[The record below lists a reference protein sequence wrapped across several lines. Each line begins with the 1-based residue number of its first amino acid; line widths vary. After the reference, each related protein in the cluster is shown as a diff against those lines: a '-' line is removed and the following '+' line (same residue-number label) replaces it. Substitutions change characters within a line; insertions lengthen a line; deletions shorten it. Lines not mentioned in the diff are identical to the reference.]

1 VSDRSLSILL
11 AGDYAPDPTLGSSK
25 VFYKLQEEFLA
36 RGHDCDIVFA
46 DEIGAPRVRQI
57 GQAVSPWHA
66 AQAIKRRLERK
77 RYDVVDV
84 ASAEGLWMGVLRKM
98 GARKDVALIARS
110 NGLEQLNY
118 RRMIDDHDAG
128 LVRKGW
134 TRRIWYPIARLSQV
148 AWAARLAD
156 RLLLL
161 NEGDRRYALDHGW
174 KAADEIDVVPHGVS
188 DRFLNDAPFE
198 DARGKG
204 LLFCGSWDHAK
215 GIAYL
220 VRTFERLH
228 DRGRR
233 LDLTVLGPGVD
244 PAIVREAFPPALRPF
259 VHVVPRVAEQDVIA
273 MYRTHDV
280 LLWLSTYEGFGL
292 VLLEAM
298 SQRLPVVAT
307 PVGCVPSLVRD
318 GEHGLLVP
326 KRDPDAA
333 AAAVERLMDAP
344 DLRRAL
350 GDAARNAVSG
360 MTWAQAARR
369 TLDVYARARQAHAA

>member
-1 VSDRSLSILL
+1 MNDRPLSILL
-11 AGDYAPDPTLGSSK
+11 AGDYPPDPTLGSSK
-25 VFYKLQEEFLA
+25 VFYKLQEEFAA
-36 RGHDCDIVFA
+36 RGHDCDVVFG
-46 DEIGAPRVRQI
+46 DEIAAPRTRQI
-57 GQAVSPWHA
+57 GQLVSPYYA
-66 AQAIKRRLERK
+66 ARAIRRRLERK

-84 ASAEGLWMGVLRKM
+84 ASAEGLWVGVMRKA
-98 GARKDVALIARS
+98 GAWKDLALVARS

-118 RRMIDDHDAG
+118 RRMLDDHDAG
-128 LVRKGW
+128 LVRKGI
-134 TRRIWYPIARLSQV
+134 TRRVWYPVSRLTQV
-148 AWAARLAD
+148 AWAAHLAD

-161 NEGDRRYALDHGW
+161 NEGDRTYALDHGW
-174 KAADEIDVVPHGVS
+174 KTADAIDVIPHGVS
-188 DRFLNDAPFE
+188 DRFLHDVPSE
-198 DARGKG
+198 SARGKG
-204 LLFCGSWDHAK
+204 LLFCGSWDHVK
-215 GIAYL
+215 GIAYV

-233 LDLTVLGPGVD
+233 LDLTILGPGVA
-244 PAIVREAFPPALRPF
+244 PAVVLDAFSPAVRPF
-259 VHVVPRVAEQDVIA
+259 VRVVPRVPEQDVIT

-298 SQRLPVVAT
+298 SQRLAAIAT

-318 GEHGLLVP
+318 GENGVLVP
-326 KRDPDAA
+326 PRDPDAA
-333 AAAVERLMDAP
+333 AAAVERLIDAP

-350 GDAARNAVSG
+350 GDAARETVSG